1 MVSTL
6 FGHVF
11 VSYFR
16 STMAKEKDEKQYLS
30 RYIIAFEYLILHF
43 YFSKQNSIN
52 QFNHFRFKKTVDR
65 RVEMNYQAG
74 HA

>member
-16 STMAKEKDEKQYLS
+16 SIMAKEKDEKQYIS
-30 RYIIAFEYLILHF
+30 RYIIAFEYLFLHF

-52 QFNHFRFKKTVDR
+52 QFNHF
-65 RVEMNYQAG
+65 
-74 HA
+74 H